1 MCWVLSCVGKGATVS
16 SSAWGM
22 EPASAKWLGAMAF
35 GVEAGLGVPG
45 SSFLIT
51 AVFSMESGTRSS
63 AARKDEGGGV
73 ESLWREEGVKS
84 LSGRLNLPFN

>member
-1 MCWVLSCVGKGATVS
+1 
-16 SSAWGM
+16 M
-22 EPASAKWLGAMAF
+22 EPASAKWPGVLAL

-45 SSFLIT
+45 SPFLIT
-51 AVFSMESGTRSS
+51 SVFSTESGTRSS

-84 LSGRLNLPFN
+84 LSRRLNLPFN